1 MSKIIMSI
9 FLLALAS
16 LLGVAPYGGAQST
29 TSESVPDLIQRSHYI
44 FVGRVEKPQ
53 SSTMKV
59 LPASE
64 LTAVVRVMKVL
75 RAPRTLNNFSG
86 QNITVVLATSAGL
99 KPGQEFV
106 FFTNGQLYGE
116 SIAVQEVGRLPNGR
130 DVTVLEQQ
138 IRTADTQTGEREL
151 AARIAKAAMVVGGQ
165 VVSSQPLVGRQPKP
179 ISEHDPQW
187 QKAVI
192 RVASPIKGKIP
203 ESRLVTVLYPK
214 SKDVMWAGAPR
225 LTQGVSGI
233 FILQQDQHEFGPP
246 QVRVPGLTALHPLD
260 LQPNARLELI
270 RRLTAHP

>member
-1 MSKIIMSI
+1 MNKIMRI

-16 LLGVAPYGGAQST
+16 LLGIAPDGGAQNT
-29 TSESVPDLIQRSHYI
+29 ASESVPDLIQRSHYI

-53 SSTMKV
+53 SSTMKA

-64 LTAVVRVMKVL
+64 RTAVVRVMKVL
-75 RAPRTLNNFSG
+75 RAPRTLNNFTG
-86 QNITVVLATSAGL
+86 QNITVVLATSADL
-99 KPGQEFV
+99 KPGQELV

-130 DVTVLEQQ
+130 DVTALEQQ

-151 AARIAKAAMVVGGQ
+151 AARIAKAVMVVGGQ
-165 VVSSQPLVGRQPKP
+165 VVSSQPLGGQRKP

-192 RVASPIKGKIP
+192 RVATVIKGKMP

-225 LTQGVSGI
+225 LTRGVSGI
-233 FILQQDQHEFGPP
+233 FILERDQHEFGPS
-246 QVRVPGLTALHPLD
+246 QFRVSGLTALHPLD
-260 LQPNARLELI
+260 LQPNARLQLM

>member
-1 MSKIIMSI
+1 MCI

-16 LLGVAPYGGAQST
+16 VLSIGLDGRAQNT
-29 TSESVPDLIQRSHYI
+29 ASESVPDLIQRSHYI
-44 FVGRVEKPQ
+44 FVGRVEEPQ
-53 SSTMKV
+53 SSTMNV

-64 LTAVVRVMKVL
+64 RTAVVRVMKVL
-75 RAPRTLNNFSG
+75 RTPRTLNNFTG
-86 QNITVVLATSAGL
+86 QKITIVLATSAGL

-130 DVTVLEQQ
+130 DVTVLQRQ
-138 IRTADTQTGEREL
+138 IRTADTRTGEREL
-151 AARIAKAAMVVGGQ
+151 TERIAKSVMVVGGQ
-165 VVSSQPLVGRQPKP
+165 VVSSQPLVGGQRKP

-192 RVASPIKGKIP
+192 RVASLIKGKMP

-233 FILQQDQHEFGPP
+233 FILQRDQREFGPP
-246 QVRVPGLTALHPLD
+246 QFRVPGLTALHPLD
-260 LQPNARLELI
+260 LQPNARLELM